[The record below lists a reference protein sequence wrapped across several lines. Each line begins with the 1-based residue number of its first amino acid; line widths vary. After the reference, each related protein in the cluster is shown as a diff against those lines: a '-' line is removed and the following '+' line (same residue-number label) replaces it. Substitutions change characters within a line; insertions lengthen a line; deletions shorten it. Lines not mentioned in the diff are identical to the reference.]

1 MIGDRGAPIG
11 LDMVGWISKGSFK
24 IKIVYDCLKIWNAK
38 IHVLLSN
45 YHRWSLYLVIFGYWM
60 LLGFLAQ
67 HVAMSRTLETNPYGA
82 SLPHVFFGD
91 LAHYSEGCLT
101 SGGASTRDG
110 GSSRIKRKGVAPSK
124 HRSILNIVRM
134 GMGWMLQLDREC
146 LYIKRPWGFGMWIK
160 QPKVITAVDVPDDDL
175 HGPSVWFPPQRSNRM
190 FHDGSMMFY
199 AALFISW
206 RKVARPHCQ
215 RQQRGFSHHWG
226 PIGHNK
232 QRLKQASGT
241 RISLGILADEYHHD

>member
-1 MIGDRGAPIG
+1 MI
-11 LDMVGWISKGSFK
+11 VSKFGTPKFMFYYQ
-24 IKIVYDCLKIWNAK
+24 IIIDDHYIW
-38 IHVLLSN
+38 
-45 YHRWSLYLVIFGYWM
+45 LYLVIGCYWVSWRNM
-60 LLGFLAQ
+60 LRCPAHWRQTRMGP
-67 HVAMSRTLETNPYGA
+67 VC
-82 SLPHVFFGD
+82 HVFFGD

>member
-1 MIGDRGAPIG
+1 MITISGYIWLLDVIGFPGATCCDVPHIGDKPVWGQFATCVFWG
-11 LDMVGWISKGSFK
+11 LGTLLWR
-24 IKIVYDCLKIWNAK
+24 
-38 IHVLLSN
+38 VLN
-45 YHRWSLYLVIFGYWM
+45 V
-60 LLGFLAQ
+60 
-67 HVAMSRTLETNPYGA
+67 
-82 SLPHVFFGD
+82 
-91 LAHYSEGCLT
+91 
-101 SGGASTRDG
+101 GGASTRDG